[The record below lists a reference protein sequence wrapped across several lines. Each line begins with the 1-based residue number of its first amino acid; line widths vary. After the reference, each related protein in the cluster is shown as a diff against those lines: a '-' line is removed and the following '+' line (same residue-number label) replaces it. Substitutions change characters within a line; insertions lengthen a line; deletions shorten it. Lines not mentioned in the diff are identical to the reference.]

1 MNSSLPVSA
10 PIESVLAL
18 PSPPQPSAFIS
29 YYNRGEV
36 TLRMGGQ
43 SQSPGGFSAGDQS
56 SAHAFEI
63 QKQSDKALAQLL
75 VNAGV
80 AAAADVGTAAEIAR
94 INARPL
100 LEICQIFF
108 LLTPQL
114 CMYLEVLTHCLTS
127 GSLSMER
134 AVKAARQA
142 YLDCGISM
150 TSR

>member
-1 MNSSLPVSA
+1 MNSSLPVAA
-10 PIESVLAL
+10 PIESAFVL

-36 TLRMGGQ
+36 TLQMGGQ
-43 SQSPGGFSAGDQS
+43 SQSGGKLCFGDPSSGQS
-56 SAHAFEI
+56 FEI
-63 QKQSDKALAQLL
+63 RKQSDKVLTQLL
-75 VNAGV
+75 VHAGV
-80 AAAADVGTAAEIAR
+80 AGVSDVGTAVEIAR

-142 YLDCGISM
+142 YLDCGVSM